1 MWDKIKENSL
11 IVFVYSIYLFGLIVL
26 IYIPVKCTMGIVDRI
41 QNPPSEI
48 YAENQT
54 LDKWKTF
61 CIEGNSEDCEVYGRR
76 LKTKSYLLSKENE
89 VDIISVIE
97 VDEFN
102 MQLSIK
108 LRDWNTGELI
118 QPFPQEKHKWYQFFK
133 NYESFETIGTLIDD
147 DGNNIISYEV
157 SLLRNEII
165 FSEKSCNSKGLE
177 DTSADIKGGCF
188 FIEEYDFICFSLI
201 SLRFT
206 GECLKI
212 WYNNKEVY
220 LNNTVLF
227 FTFSIGLGN

>member
-1 MWDKIKENSL
+1 MWDKIKEKSKLFFYLLYGVGFLLL
-11 IVFVYSIYLFGLIVL
+11 ILFVIVE
-26 IYIPVKCTMGIVDRI
+26 CSSSIVDRI
-41 QNPPSEI
+41 QNPPSKI

-61 CIEGNSEDCEVYGRR
+61 CIEGNSEDCDVYGRR
-76 LKTKSYLLSKENE
+76 LKTKSYLLSTENE

-118 QPFPQEKHKWYQFFK
+118 RPFPQEKHKWYQFFK
-133 NYESFETIGTLIDD
+133 NYESFETIGTLIDE

-188 FIEEYDFICFSLI
+188 FIEEYDKNSGDW
-201 SLRFT
+201 FT
-206 GECLKI
+206 LFVELKDDKNVI
-212 WYNNKEVY
+212 IN
-220 LNNTVLF
+220 L
-227 FTFSIGLGN
+227 

>member
-1 MWDKIKENSL
+1 MWDKIKEKSKLFFYLLYGVGFLLL
-11 IVFVYSIYLFGLIVL
+11 ILFVIVE
-26 IYIPVKCTMGIVDRI
+26 CSSSFVDRI
-41 QNPPSEI
+41 QNPPSKI

-61 CIEGNSEDCEVYGRR
+61 CIEGNSEDCDVYGRR
-76 LKTKSYLLSKENE
+76 LKTKSYLLSTENE

-118 QPFPQEKHKWYQFFK
+118 RPFPQEKHKWYQFFK
-133 NYESFETIGTLIDD
+133 NYESFETIGTLIDE

-188 FIEEYDFICFSLI
+188 FIEEYDKNSGDW
-201 SLRFT
+201 FT
-206 GECLKI
+206 LFVELKDDKNVI
-212 WYNNKEVY
+212 IN
-220 LNNTVLF
+220 L
-227 FTFSIGLGN
+227 

>member
-1 MWDKIKENSL
+1 MWDKIKEKSKL
-11 IVFVYSIYLFGLIVL
+11 FFFLLYGLGFLFIILFVIVECSSSF
-26 IYIPVKCTMGIVDRI
+26 VDRI
-41 QNPPSEI
+41 QNPPSKI

-61 CIEGNSEDCEVYGRR
+61 CIEGNIEDCDVYGRR
-76 LKTKSYLLSKENE
+76 LKTKSYLLSTENE

-118 QPFPQEKHKWYQFFK
+118 RPFPQEKHKWYQFFK
-133 NYESFETIGTLIDD
+133 NYESFETIGTLIDE

-188 FIEEYDFICFSLI
+188 FIKEYDKNSGDW
-201 SLRFT
+201 FT
-206 GECLKI
+206 LFVELKSDKNVI
-212 WYNNKEVY
+212 IN
-220 LNNTVLF
+220 L
-227 FTFSIGLGN
+227 

>member
-1 MWDKIKENSL
+1 MWDKIKEKSEL
-11 IVFVYSIYLFGLIVL
+11 FFFLLYGLGFLFIILFVIVECSSSF
-26 IYIPVKCTMGIVDRI
+26 VDRI
-41 QNPPSEI
+41 QNPPSKI

-61 CIEGNSEDCEVYGRR
+61 CIKGNSEDCDVYGRR
-76 LKTKSYLLSKENE
+76 LKTKSYLLSTENE

-118 QPFPQEKHKWYQFFK
+118 RPFPQEKHKWYQFFK
-133 NYESFETIGTLIDD
+133 NYESFETIGTLIDE

-188 FIEEYDFICFSLI
+188 FIEEYDKNSGDW
-201 SLRFT
+201 FT
-206 GECLKI
+206 LFVELKDDKNVI
-212 WYNNKEVY
+212 IN
-220 LNNTVLF
+220 L
-227 FTFSIGLGN
+227 